1 LLWGTGED
9 LQAVYDHGLF
19 AASTCHDDRRAGT
32 VTRLRLGHWD
42 PSPCAAAQAQSL
54 WGERTPQA
62 SQIVARPPARRPAA
76 GLVRDEQ
83 CGRFATLHRASYQ
96 AHSAQGRRDRCP

>member
-1 LLWGTGED
+1 
-9 LQAVYDHGLF
+9 
-19 AASTCHDDRRAGT
+19 
-32 VTRLRLGHWD
+32 
-42 PSPCAAAQAQSL
+42 
-54 WGERTPQA
+54 TPQA

-96 AHSAQGRRDRCP
+96 APRAQGGRDCCPWRDTLPDVVFWHAGGQQIASATGALVLGKTSRLHDALVARRSWRGLGAGP